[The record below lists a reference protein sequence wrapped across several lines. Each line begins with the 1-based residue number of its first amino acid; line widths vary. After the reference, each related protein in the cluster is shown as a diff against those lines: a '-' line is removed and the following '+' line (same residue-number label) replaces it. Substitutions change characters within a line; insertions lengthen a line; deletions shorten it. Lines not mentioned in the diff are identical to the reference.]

1 MFPPLAE
8 HSCLTCRYFRPS
20 SAFDVAK
27 WPVGNCHRQPPQLGP
42 RGEQWPSV
50 DAADW
55 CGEWVMQEVEG

>member
-8 HSCLTCRYFRPS
+8 QSCQVCRYFRPDLELAPS
-20 SAFDVAK
+20 E
-27 WPVGNCHRQPPQLGP
+27 GGRCHRQPPQLGP

-55 CGEWVMQEVEG
+55 CGEWVMGEVGQ

>member
-8 HSCLTCRYFRPS
+8 QSCLTCRYFRS
-20 SAFDVAK
+20 
-27 WPVGNCHRQPPQLGP
+27 GRCHRQPPQLGP

-55 CGEWVMQEVEG
+55 CGEWVMGEAEG